1 MLLYVT
7 LVSLKRAT
15 YSKKKKGEGD
25 EFAKRAKGGRRKGET
40 MERETRRTS
49 ERPYTAKR
57 TFIKLRNVVYSTN
70 QSR

>member
-25 EFAKRAKGGRRKGET
+25 EFASEQRARRWK
-40 MERETRRTS
+40 ERDS
-49 ERPYTAKR
+49 EDKR
-57 TFIKLRNVVYSTN
+57 TAVHRKTYIH
-70 QSR
+70 